1 MLNNP
6 RSFSSVT
13 CGMIGQHP
21 ELYGMPELSLFL
33 EDTISDLMTNIW
45 SPGYLAGLVRALAQ
59 LAHGNQETESC
70 LLTWQWLFNNREM
83 STLSVFNIIQ
93 NLAKKR
99 VIEKSP
105 TYVYNINNLYR
116 LPEDA
121 VFIHLVR
128 HPATYKESLDE
139 YFAFNKLPN
148 DDPNY
153 VLNSWVTNENNI
165 ETFLNDL
172 PDERKMLLRGE
183 DVVSNPKVYLK
194 KVCNFLQIDDNE
206 ACIEAMMHPENS
218 PFACKGN
225 KWASYGNDIFFCER
239 PALRPS
245 EVKPATLDGLPEDV
259 IKLAI
264 KYGYGD
270 ENA

>member
-165 ETFLNDL
+165 ETFLNDI
-172 PDERKMLLRGE
+172 PDERKMLLKGE

-206 ACIEAMMHPENS
+206 DCIKAMMHPENS

-259 IKLAI
+259 IQLAI

-270 ENA
+270 KNA